1 MMRALFSILLVTVSG
16 YLVLCLIVYLFQSR
30 LVFFPDKQ
38 VAITPAAV
46 NLTYQDVTLHT
57 SDAVLLH
64 GWFIPHEESDAAVL
78 FCHGNAGN
86 IGHRLESV
94 RVFHDLGLN
103 VFIFDYRGY
112 GNSAGTIDEPGS
124 YRDARAA
131 WDYLSTRHDID
142 PARIFIFG
150 RSLGSAVAA
159 ELARHVP
166 PAGLILESA
175 FTSIPDLGQQ
185 LYPFLPVRLLSRIKY
200 PTKTYLQEISCPK
213 LIIHSRDDEIIP
225 FSQGRTNYESAPDP
239 KSFLEIN
246 GGHNDGFI
254 VSGTVYQA
262 GLRTFLEAVVPVRKD
277 G

>member
-1 MMRALFSILLVTVSG
+1 MMRAVLSILALMSG
-16 YLVLCLIVYLFQSR
+16 GYILLCLILYLLQSR

-38 VAITPAAV
+38 LAITPAA
-46 NLTYQDVTLHT
+46 LDLPYQNVTFQT
-57 SDAVLLH
+57 SDAVVLH
-64 GWFIPHEESDAAVL
+64 GWFIPQEGSDAAVL

-86 IGHRLESV
+86 ISHRLESV

-131 WDYLSTRHDID
+131 WDYLAARHDID
-142 PARIFIFG
+142 PARIIIFG

-159 ELARHVP
+159 ELARHA
-166 PAGLILESA
+166 PAAGIILESG
-175 FTSIPDLGQQ
+175 FTSIPDLGQA
-185 LYPFLPVRLLSRIKY
+185 LYPFLPVRWLSRIKY
-200 PTKTYLQEISCPK
+200 PTKTYLQEISRPK

-225 FSQGRTNYESAPDP
+225 FSHGRKNFETAPDP
-239 KSFLEIN
+239 KSFLEIS
-246 GGHNDGFI
+246 GGHNDGFMA
-254 VSGTVYQA
+254 SGRVYEA
-262 GLRTFLEAVVPVRKD
+262 GLRIFIEAVIPVRKD